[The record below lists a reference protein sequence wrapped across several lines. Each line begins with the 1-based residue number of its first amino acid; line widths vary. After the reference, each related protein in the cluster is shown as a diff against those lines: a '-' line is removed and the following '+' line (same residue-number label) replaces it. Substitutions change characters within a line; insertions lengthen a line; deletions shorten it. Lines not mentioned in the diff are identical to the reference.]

1 MSAGGSTRTSPRGIH
16 QNPGIKKGQDPQ
28 VLPSFAQPLGVK
40 PSQSDLDCDDVRCL
54 RTLLALGDSELNF
67 LAFGKGLKAFT
78 NDGAVMREHV
88 GAIFLL
94 DETKTLS
101 VVEPFNCTFCHFFL
115 HVPLGES
122 VLVCKL

>member
-1 MSAGGSTRTSPRGIH
+1 MTSILAAPPGSKPGEIE
-16 QNPGIKKGQDPQ
+16 NPGIKKGQDPQ

-94 DETKTLS
+94 DETKAFS
-101 VVEPFNCTFCHFFL
+101 FVKPFDGTGSSRHIYILLNQ
-115 HVPLGES
+115 E
-122 VLVCKL
+122 